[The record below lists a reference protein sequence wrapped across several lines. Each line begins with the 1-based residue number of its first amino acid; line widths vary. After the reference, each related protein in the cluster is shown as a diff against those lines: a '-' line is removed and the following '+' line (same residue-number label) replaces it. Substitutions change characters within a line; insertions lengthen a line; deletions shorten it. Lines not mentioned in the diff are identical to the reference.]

1 MKLVIQR
8 VSQASVRINGEVY
21 AQINKGLLLFIGI
34 EENDDINDAD
44 YLASKCVSM
53 RIFEDEEKKM
63 NLSLL
68 DISGELL
75 IISQFTLHAATKK
88 GNRPS
93 FIKAAKPVI
102 AEPLYTYFIKKTQS
116 IVSKEVKSGVFGAFM
131 QIELKNDGPVTIL
144 MDSKNRE

>member
-8 VSQASVRINGEVY
+8 VSKASVRINGKVHAE
-21 AQINKGLLLFIGI
+21 INKGLLLFLGI
-34 EENDDINDAD
+34 EEKDDTNDAD
-44 YLASKCVSM
+44 YLASKCVNM
-53 RIFEDEEKKM
+53 RLFEDEEKKM
-63 NLSLL
+63 NLSLV

-93 FIKAAKPVI
+93 FIKAAKPAI
-102 AEPLYTYFIKKTQS
+102 AEPLYTYFINR
-116 IVSKEVKSGVFGAFM
+116 IHPLVSKEVKSGVFGAFM
-131 QIELKNDGPVTIL
+131 QIELINDGPVTII

>member
-1 MKLVIQR
+1 MRLVIQR
-8 VSQASVRINGEVY
+8 VSQASVQINGEVH
-21 AQINKGLLLFIGI
+21 AQISRGLLLFIGI
-34 EENDDINDAD
+34 EEKDDTNDAD

-63 NLSLL
+63 NLSLV

-93 FIKAAKPVI
+93 FIKAAKPI
-102 AEPLYTYFIKKTQS
+102 LAEPLYTYFIEKIQTL
-116 IVSKEVKSGVFGAFM
+116 VSKEVKSGVFGALM
-131 QIELKNDGPVTIL
+131 HIALTNDGPVTIL